1 VTSAGDVAAMLAGQ
15 PDAATRTLYFSAMLA
30 AEAGHLDI
38 VVVGG
43 SAIEIYTEG
52 AYVSGDIDLV
62 GPPEAL
68 ARTLT
73 GWGFEHESRVWFHR
87 AWGLTLDLVGP
98 RYNGRADR
106 TQRVETPYGPVRLA
120 GPEDLI
126 VKRMISAAYWKIP
139 DDFNQAV
146 LLAIRHRDL
155 IDWAYLEEQARREL
169 VSQLLPQLRERMGAV
184 SVTGTPRTR

>member
-1 VTSAGDVAAMLAGQ
+1 VTSAGDVAAMLAAQ
-15 PDAATRTLYFSAMLA
+15 PDSATRTLYFSAMLA
-30 AEAGHLDI
+30 AEAGHLDV

-87 AWGLTLDLVGP
+87 SWGLTLDLVGP
-98 RYNGRADR
+98 RYNGRAER

-146 LLAIRHRDL
+146 LLAVRHRGA
-155 IDWAYLEEQARREL
+155 IDWAYLEELARREL
-169 VSQLLPQLRERMGAV
+169 VSRLVPQLRDRMDAV
-184 SVTGTPRTR
+184 LETGTRGPR